1 MMEIA
6 VTSAFEK
13 LQGQLDFA
21 LPFQTSLDMDE
32 SITSNQYV
40 ANGLFPLDWTV
51 PEPSLAP
58 ETPLHSGLACYM
70 PW

>member
-1 MMEIA
+1 MDTA
-6 VTSAFEK
+6 VISAFEK

-40 ANGLFPLDWTV
+40 SKDILLFLNT
-51 PEPSLAP
+51 
-58 ETPLHSGLACYM
+58 H
-70 PW
+70 